1 MMATCSV
8 LVAIATRGTRIA
20 AVGAERIHPPCL
32 PLGRAWETA
41 RRLAY
46 PMLDAV
52 VAQTE
57 RSADWLRRHAGV
69 RRVVVIPNAVQRPL
83 PELAPSVPPEAWVRD
98 HERVVLAV
106 GRLDAQKG
114 FDVLVRAFARV
125 RGQRPGWRLVLVGD
139 GPERA
144 ALQALAASLG
154 VQDAVAMPG
163 RVGNVGRWLGR
174 ADVYVL
180 SSRFEG
186 FPNTLVE
193 AMDAGIACIATD
205 CETGPREIVRDGED
219 GLLVPVD
226 DPRAMADALLAL
238 TGDGRRRA
246 ELGERARA
254 VAERFDEARIEARWM
269 DVLGALVPAGGAR

>member
-1 MMATCSV
+1 
-8 LVAIATRGTRIA
+8 
-20 AVGAERIHPPCL
+20 
-32 PLGRAWETA
+32 
-41 RRLAY
+41 
-46 PMLDAV
+46 
-52 VAQTE
+52 
-57 RSADWLRRHAGV
+57 V